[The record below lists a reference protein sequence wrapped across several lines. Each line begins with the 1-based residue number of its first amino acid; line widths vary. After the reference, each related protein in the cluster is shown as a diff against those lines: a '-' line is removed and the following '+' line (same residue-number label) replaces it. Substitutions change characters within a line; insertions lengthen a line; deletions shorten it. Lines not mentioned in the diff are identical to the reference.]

1 VAQAFATAVEVDPM
15 PHVRE
20 GEVGLR
26 LAATDD
32 GWRRRPGL

>member
-1 VAQAFATAVEVDPM
+1 VARAFATAVEVDPP
-15 PHVRE
+15 PHVLE

-32 GWRRRPGL
+32 GWCRVQG